1 MGPWTTKTKETATA
15 ALAIVLTIVLAGPA
29 AAASL
34 TPERIQDELQQFV
47 RDRLPDSVGEVKV
60 DGINVA
66 DPLAVPDGE
75 LVLRFRPRP
84 GEDFIGRTML
94 SMDVM
99 NGPAVVDTRS
109 LSFRVTGT
117 VEVWTLATPVGRG
130 HRVDASSLAMDE
142 RDLDSLATDAVLVGE
157 DIGMADA
164 SRDLS
169 VGTVLCRSMLRRQP
183 DIARGAPVLVEI
195 HSGPLT
201 VTCYATAMGNG
212 FVGEAVRARCDETGA
227 SVTGLLD
234 AEGRVVMSLPRM
246 ISVGGGAR

>member
-1 MGPWTTKTKETATA
+1 MGPWTTKTTEKATSA
-15 ALAIVLTIVLAGPA
+15 LAIALAIVLVGPA

-47 RDRLPDSVGEVKV
+47 RDRLPDSVGEVAV

-66 DPLAVPDGE
+66 DPLAMPEGE

-99 NGPAVVDTRS
+99 HGPAVVDTRS

-117 VEVWTLATPVGRG
+117 VDVWTIAAPVGRG
-130 HRVDASSLAMDE
+130 KRVDESSLTVDQ
-142 RDLDSLATDAVLVGE
+142 RDLDSLAVDAVLVGE
-157 DIGMADA
+157 DIGVADA
-164 SRDLS
+164 SRDLA

-183 DIARGAPVLVEI
+183 DIPRGAPVLVEL

-201 VTCYATAMGNG
+201 VTCYGTAMGNG
-212 FVGEAVRARCDETGA
+212 FVGEALRARCDETGA
-227 SVTGLLD
+227 SVTGVLD
-234 AEGRVVMSLPRM
+234 FEGRVVMSLPRM
-246 ISVGGGAR
+246 IRVGGGAR